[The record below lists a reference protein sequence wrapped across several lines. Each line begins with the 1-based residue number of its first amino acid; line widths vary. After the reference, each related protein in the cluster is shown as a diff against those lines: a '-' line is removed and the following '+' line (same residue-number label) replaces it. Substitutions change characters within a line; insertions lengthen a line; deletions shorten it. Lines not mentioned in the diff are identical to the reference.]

1 MRVKSVWLRANAN
14 VKLTALDVYPG
25 EKSPMKYFGTCN

>member
-14 VKLTALDVYPG
+14 VKLTALEVYAG
-25 EKSPMKYFGTCN
+25 KKSPMKYFGTYN